1 MYRRRGDQLLRIL
14 LGIAAIISGGLILLI
29 FSFLLY
35 QSWPAID
42 GIGVGRLL
50 TDANWHPTATSP
62 QFGIW
67 PMIVGSC
74 LVTMG
79 AIGWALPSGLA
90 VAIAIEFYAPPSIA
104 SVLTRCVELL
114 GGVPSVVF
122 GFWGLVSLV
131 PMISYFHPPGQ
142 SLVAGVLVLGLM
154 VAPTV
159 VLTSLT
165 AIRSVPQDFLR
176 GASALGLGRARYI
189 SGIALPL
196 AARGIVGGGLLAAAR
211 AIGETMAVLMVCGNI
226 PQLPNSAFDPIRT
239 VTANIALEM
248 GDDTAFHRS
257 VLFLTGLMLMFVT
270 TMALGIA
277 EPFRKRASHG

>member
-1 MYRRRGDQLLRIL
+1 
-14 LGIAAIISGGLILLI
+14 
-29 FSFLLY
+29 
-35 QSWPAID
+35 
-42 GIGVGRLL
+42 
-50 TDANWHPTATSP
+50 
-62 QFGIW
+62 
-67 PMIVGSC
+67 
-74 LVTMG
+74 
-79 AIGWALPSGLA
+79 
-90 VAIAIEFYAPPSIA
+90 
-104 SVLTRCVELL
+104 
-114 GGVPSVVF
+114 VF

>member
-1 MYRRRGDQLLRIL
+1 MYRQRSDYLLRIL
-14 LGIAAIISGGLILLI
+14 LGGAAIVSGGLILLI
-29 FSFLLY
+29 FSFLFF
-35 QSWPAID
+35 QSWPAISSI
-42 GIGVGRLL
+42 GIGRLL
-50 TDANWHPTATSP
+50 TDTDWHPTAGDP

-74 LVTMG
+74 LVTVG

-90 VAIAIEFYAPPSIA
+90 VAVAIEFYASNAIA

-131 PMISYFHPPGQ
+131 PLISYFHPPGQ
-142 SLVAGVLVLGLM
+142 SLLAGILVLGLM

-159 VLTSLT
+159 VLTSLA
-165 AIRSVPQDFLR
+165 AIRSVPGEFFR

-189 SGIALPL
+189 FGIAIPV
-196 AARGIVGGGLLAAAR
+196 AGKGIIGGALLAAAR

-226 PQLPNSAFDPIRT
+226 PQLPTGVLEPIRT

-248 GDDTAFHRS
+248 GDDTAFHRA

-270 TMALGIA
+270 TLALVVA
-277 EPFRKRASHG
+277 EPFRKRGSDG

>member
-1 MYRRRGDQLLRIL
+1 MG
-14 LGIAAIISGGLILLI
+14 GAAIISGGLILLI

-35 QSWPAID
+35 QSWPAIVSI
-42 GIGVGRLL
+42 GIGRLL
-50 TDANWHPTATSP
+50 TDTDWHPTATDP
-62 QFGIW
+62 KFGIW

-74 LVTMG
+74 LVTLG

-90 VAIAIEFYAPPSIA
+90 VAVGIEFYAPKTIGSI
-104 SVLTRCVELL
+104 LTRCIELL

-131 PMISYFHPPGQ
+131 PLISYFHPPGQ
-142 SLVAGVLVLGLM
+142 SLLAGVLVLGLM

-159 VLTSLT
+159 VLTSL
-165 AIRSVPQDFLR
+165 AAVRSVPQEFFR
-176 GASALGLGRARYI
+176 GASALGLGRACYI
-189 SGIALPL
+189 SRIAIPAAGKGI
-196 AARGIVGGGLLAAAR
+196 IGGALLAAAR

-226 PQLPNSAFDPIRT
+226 AQLPTGVFEPIRT

-248 GDDTAFHRS
+248 GDDTAFHRA

-270 TMALGIA
+270 TLALGIA
-277 EPFRKRASHG
+277 EPFRKRASDG